1 MKSRRLIASVVVG
14 AALVLGT
21 SGCAL
26 VSTQAT
32 TIPYSPADGVN
43 VPDSSGPLQVR
54 NALIVAND
62 EGTEGNFI
70 AAIVNN
76 TDDAETLNIAF
87 GEGVADAT
95 VRVPARTVVSL
106 GIDGEEPI
114 LVEGLDSKPGSDLPT
129 SFQSGDGE
137 TVLVDVPV
145 LDGTLDYLTEYVP

>member
-1 MKSRRLIASVVVG
+1 MKSRLFASLAVG
-14 AALVLGT
+14 AVVALGT
-21 SGCAL
+21 TGC
-26 VSTQAT
+26 SMISPQAT
-32 TIPYSPADGVN
+32 TIEYNASDGVAA
-43 VPDSSGPLQVR
+43 DAGPLQVR